1 MPMEKK
7 IIIVCEGKNDVS
19 YLNALQRFVENDIPL
34 PPGQLDPFLRFV
46 PFPELEGTCTGQYD
60 KIVAAYNSATEI
72 FAPTPVEIWVDAD
85 IYIRNEAFNSAPPKQ
100 VQWHGIPESAFG
112 HSGVLLFVP

>member
-34 PPGQLDPFLRFV
+34 PPGHIRRAV
-46 PFPELEGTCTGQYD
+46 SGR
-60 KIVAAYNSATEI
+60 AAI
-72 FAPTPVEIWVDAD
+72 F
-85 IYIRNEAFNSAPPKQ
+85 
-100 VQWHGIPESAFG
+100 SAF
-112 HSGVLLFVP
+112 FVHFR